1 MPNSNL
7 TFIPISK
14 LNIKL
19 LNSIN
24 TKCDELIKLLHNC
37 VENGASIGFISPLGV
52 NEAAQYW
59 QDVETDV
66 VSGHRLLLV
75 AIEGDKIAG
84 SVQLSLC
91 RKNNGKHRADIE
103 KLMVHTAYRRRGIGN
118 MLMEELERVAKRHQR
133 SLLILDTR
141 TNDPASVLYRKC
153 GFVEVGQIPNY
164 VINDKGEFSGTT
176 YFYKMI

>member
-1 MPNSNL
+1 MAKNPPTLNSIPVPNI
-7 TFIPISK
+7 T
-14 LNIKL
+14 L
-19 LNSIN
+19 LNSLN
-24 TKCDELIKLLHNC
+24 TQCHELIKLLHNC
-37 VENGASIGFISPLGV
+37 VENGASIGFISPLEV

-59 QDVETDV
+59 QGVETDI

-75 AIEGDKIAG
+75 AMEGDKIAG

-91 RKNNGKHRADIE
+91 RKKNGKHRADVE
-103 KLMVHTAYRRRGIGN
+103 KLMVHTTYRRRGIGN
-118 MLMEELERVAKRHQR
+118 MLMAELERVAKQHQR
-133 SLLILDTR
+133 SLLVLDTR

-164 VINDKGEFSGTT
+164 VMNDRGEFSGTT